1 MQTRYRVRKDNRCGV
16 CSAITGG
23 PEQQR
28 AMQLHLPAA
37 NWLSS
42 SGLFQTG
49 KKHIMPATVTRASV
63 EEASQTQQRW
73 IIKKKTNKRNKDDNN
88 NKVLV
93 FSSTCKH
100 LTASLDRA
108 TGENKWSRGLLDLS
122 LIAWEHSKFH
132 YLGHLSPM
140 HLLFSPFLLSSFL
153 FAHLRCNT

>member
-1 MQTRYRVRKDNRCGV
+1 MRGV
-16 CSAITGG
+16 FCHHRG
-23 PEQQR
+23 PWTAEGN
-28 AMQLHLPAA
+28 AAASPCCKLTQLFRTVSDRQETYYASYCNQSKCRRGFTDTAA
-37 NWLSS
+37 LNY
-42 SGLFQTG
+42 
-49 KKHIMPATVTRASV
+49 
-63 EEASQTQQRW
+63 
-73 IIKKKTNKRNKDDNN
+73 KKKNKQK
-88 NKVLV
+88 KQGWQQQQSLVLF

>member
-1 MQTRYRVRKDNRCGV
+1 MRGAFCHHR
-16 CSAITGG
+16 G
-23 PEQQR
+23 PWTAEGN
-28 AMQLHLPAA
+28 AAASPCCKLTQLF
-37 NWLSS
+37 S
-42 SGLFQTG
+42 
-49 KKHIMPATVTRASV
+49 TVSDRQEAYYASYCNQSKCRRGFTDTTV
-63 EEASQTQQRW
+63 LNY
-73 IIKKKTNKRNKDDNN
+73 KKTNKRNKDDNN

-108 TGENKWSRGLLDLS
+108 TGENKWSRELLDLS
-122 LIAWEHSKFH
+122 LIAWEHPEFH

>member
-1 MQTRYRVRKDNRCGV
+1 MRGV
-16 CSAITGG
+16 FCHHRG
-23 PEQQR
+23 PWTAEGN
-28 AMQLHLPAA
+28 AAASPCCKLTQLFSTVSDRQEAYYASYCNQSKCRRGFTDTAA
-37 NWLSS
+37 LNY
-42 SGLFQTG
+42 
-49 KKHIMPATVTRASV
+49 K
-63 EEASQTQQRW
+63 
-73 IIKKKTNKRNKDDNN
+73 KKKTNKQK
-88 NKVLV
+88 KQGWQQQQSLVLV

-108 TGENKWSRGLLDLS
+108 TGENKWSRELLDLS

>member
-1 MQTRYRVRKDNRCGV
+1 MRGV
-16 CSAITGG
+16 FCHHRG
-23 PEQQR
+23 PWTAEGN
-28 AMQLHLPAA
+28 AAASPCCKLTQL
-37 NWLSS
+37 
-42 SGLFQTG
+42 FR
-49 KKHIMPATVTRASV
+49 TVSDRQETYYASYCNQSKCRRGFTDTAV
-63 EEASQTQQRW
+63 LNY
-73 IIKKKTNKRNKDDNN
+73 KKTNKRNKDDNN